1 MKTDQHNLPI
11 SMAAIPL
18 PVASSIHTHTVLD
31 VSDEVTVPSEVAVVC
46 TPSHCQ
52 SPGSSRSTA
61 TELACYISS
70 PLALR
75 RSPRHVSRPSPEV
88 RSLLRCL
95 YNPNPDPDGLDSS
108 GEEEL
113 GDSSDDDDDDESWHL
128 STSNSVTSFSSSSS
142 GGVVDAVIVTAN
154 DLIDEL
160 KNILHTFQDFN
171 IPAGTIPSHREVVW
185 HWHEGFKF
193 DEQSHLVTGDYCGG
207 IFRGQVNNKGLP
219 HGIGYLVYFNDVYF
233 FGCWVNGKEQG
244 VGMLG
249 YATGSFTVG
258 YFENGVMTTSFPMME
273 VKSNGLILRIH
284 NWPMKE
290 FAFFLS

>member
-31 VSDEVTVPSEVAVVC
+31 ASDEVTVPSEVAVVS
-46 TPSHCQ
+46 TPSPCQ

-61 TELACYISS
+61 TELACYISA

-75 RSPRHVSRPSPEV
+75 RSPRHDLGYPSPEV
-88 RSLLRCL
+88 RTLLRCL
-95 YNPNPDPDGLDSS
+95 FNPNRDPDGLDSS

-113 GDSSDDDDDDESWHL
+113 GDSSDDDDESWHL

-142 GGVVDAVIVTAN
+142 GGVIVTAN

-160 KNILHTFQDFN
+160 KNKYHTFQDFDL
-171 IPAGTIPSHREVVW
+171 PADTIPNHREVVW
-185 HWHEGFKF
+185 HWHKGFKF
-193 DEQSHLVTGDYCGG
+193 DEQSQLVTGDYSDG

-219 HGIGYLVYFNDVYF
+219 HGIGYLVYYQDVYF

-249 YATGSFTVG
+249 YATGSFNVG

-273 VKSNGLILRIH
+273 VKSNRLIRSIH
-284 NWPMKE
+284 SWPMKE
-290 FAFFLS
+290 FDFRLS

>member
-1 MKTDQHNLPI
+1 
-11 SMAAIPL
+11 MAAIQS

-31 VSDEVTVPSEVAVVC
+31 ASDEDAVPSEVAVVC
-46 TPSHCQ
+46 TPSPCQ
-52 SPGSSRSTA
+52 SPGFSRV
-61 TELACYISS
+61 SS

-75 RSPRHVSRPSPEV
+75 RSLRHVSRPSPEV

-113 GDSSDDDDDDESWHL
+113 GDSSDDDDESWHL

-160 KNILHTFQDFN
+160 KNILHTYQDFN
-171 IPAGTIPSHREVVW
+171 IPPGTIPSHREVVW
-185 HWHEGFKF
+185 HWHKGFKF
-193 DEQSHLVTGDYCGG
+193 DELSHLVTGDYCDG
-207 IFRGQVNNKGLP
+207 IFRGQINNKGLP

-258 YFENGVMTTSFPMME
+258 YFENGVMTTSFPMKE
-273 VKSNGLILRIH
+273 VKSNGLIRRIH
-284 NWPMKE
+284 SWPMKE

>member
-1 MKTDQHNLPI
+1 
-11 SMAAIPL
+11 MAAIQS

-31 VSDEVTVPSEVAVVC
+31 ASDEVAVPSEVAVVC
-46 TPSHCQ
+46 TPSPCQ

-61 TELACYISS
+61 TETELACYISS

-113 GDSSDDDDDDESWHL
+113 GDSSDDDDDESWHL

-142 GGVVDAVIVTAN
+142 GGVIVTAN

-160 KNILHTFQDFN
+160 KNKYHTYQDFDL
-171 IPAGTIPSHREVVW
+171 PADTIPNHREVVW
-185 HWHEGFKF
+185 HWHKGFKF
-193 DEQSHLVTGDYCGG
+193 DEQSQLVTGDYCDG

-219 HGIGYLVYFNDVYF
+219 HGIGYLVYYQDVYF

-249 YATGSFTVG
+249 YATGSFNVG
-258 YFENGVMTTSFPMME
+258 YFENGVMTASFPMME
-273 VKSNGLILRIH
+273 VKSNRLIRRIH
-284 NWPMKE
+284 SWPMKE
-290 FAFFLS
+290 FDFRLS

>member
-1 MKTDQHNLPI
+1 MKTRHRRLLHLTHTHTHTHTHT
-11 SMAAIPL
+11 SMAAIPS
-18 PVASSIHTHTVLD
+18 P
-31 VSDEVTVPSEVAVVC
+31 SDEVAVPSEVAVVC
-46 TPSHCQ
+46 TPSPCQ

-61 TELACYISS
+61 TETELACYISS

-113 GDSSDDDDDDESWHL
+113 GDSSDDDDDESWHL

-142 GGVVDAVIVTAN
+142 GGVIVTAN

-160 KNILHTFQDFN
+160 KNKYHTYQDFDL
-171 IPAGTIPSHREVVW
+171 PADTIPNHREVVW
-185 HWHEGFKF
+185 HWHKGFKF
-193 DEQSHLVTGDYCGG
+193 DEQSQLVTGDYCDG

-219 HGIGYLVYFNDVYF
+219 HGIGYLVYYQDVYF

-249 YATGSFTVG
+249 YATGSFNVG
-258 YFENGVMTTSFPMME
+258 YFENGVMTASFPMME
-273 VKSNGLILRIH
+273 VKSNRLIRRIH
-284 NWPMKE
+284 SWPMKE
-290 FAFFLS
+290 FDFRLS

>member
-1 MKTDQHNLPI
+1 
-11 SMAAIPL
+11 MAAIQS

-31 VSDEVTVPSEVAVVC
+31 ASDEVAVPSEVAVVC
-46 TPSHCQ
+46 TPSPCQ

-61 TELACYISS
+61 TETELACYISS

-113 GDSSDDDDDDESWHL
+113 GDSSDDDDESWHL

-142 GGVVDAVIVTAN
+142 GGVIVTAN

-160 KNILHTFQDFN
+160 KNKYHTYQDFDL
-171 IPAGTIPSHREVVW
+171 PADTIPNHREVVW
-185 HWHEGFKF
+185 HWHKGFKF
-193 DEQSHLVTGDYCGG
+193 DEQSQLVTGDYCDG

-219 HGIGYLVYFNDVYF
+219 HGIGYLVYYQDVYF

-249 YATGSFTVG
+249 YATGSFNVG
-258 YFENGVMTTSFPMME
+258 YFENGVMTASFPMME
-273 VKSNGLILRIH
+273 VKSNRLIRRIH
-284 NWPMKE
+284 SWPMKE
-290 FAFFLS
+290 FDFRLS